1 MSDEVVAGA
10 APEPVADAPAPESE
24 SLSDHQAAFGP
35 PDPTLDGEAKAKN
48 DEVRAKARHRA
59 ASQQATPD
67 DVAEINKWTA
77 REKAALDKAG
87 VERLPNESERVYR
100 ARARAEL
107 AERHSKPVP
116 QAPAAAAAPPAVHAA
131 TTARPVPG
139 ETGQPLPP
147 TRVKPSM
154 EEIGDGLKYADFEAY
169 NEDLVEWKVEQRE
182 AARDAKAAE
191 SKQKADNDASFQE
204 YQAVMKKAAERVAKF
219 KETHDDFD
227 DLMAQHQGLDLP
239 PSVFKAIAVHD
250 NGPDFLYY
258 LLTHPDE
265 LTGVLMMFDGKP
277 PTDAYVAHATRWL
290 SSRTQAAP
298 TGSAAPAPPIAL
310 APRPPNP
317 VRTGHTRTSDEIPDD
332 DSPLSAHERKWGG
345 ARR

>member
-1 MSDEVVAGA
+1 
-10 APEPVADAPAPESE
+10 
-24 SLSDHQAAFGP
+24 
-35 PDPTLDGEAKAKN
+35 
-48 DEVRAKARHRA
+48 
-59 ASQQATPD
+59 
-67 DVAEINKWTA
+67 VAEINKWTA
-77 REKAALDKAG
+77 REKAALEKAG

-191 SKQKADNDASFQE
+191 SKQKADNDASFQ
-204 YQAVMKKAAERVAKF
+204 V
-219 KETHDDFD
+219 
-227 DLMAQHQGLDLP
+227 
-239 PSVFKAIAVHD
+239 
-250 NGPDFLYY
+250 YY

-265 LTGVLMMFDGKP
+265 RTGVLMMFDGKP